1 MAAATELPEGDWLGA
16 CRRAT
21 EGIREVLAGA
31 VTREER
37 VRETGE
43 VGEGGDHTLE
53 IDRAAEDCVF
63 AELDALHEG
72 GARFTAISEERG
84 AVDYGDPG
92 VLVVIDPIDGSLNAK
107 RGLRPA
113 SLSVAVATGP
123 TMGDVAFGYV
133 NDLGAGEEWTAAA
146 GDGARL
152 NGEPLAPVLPE
163 RRLPDGRLEVVLA
176 EMAAPAHLARRSD
189 GLVEV
194 ANRVR
199 LFGSVA
205 IACCQVAAG
214 RADAMVSLVGCR
226 AVDAAAA
233 QFVVRAAGGVARFDV
248 AGDPLAFPLA
258 DFDGRASL
266 VAAASEAAA
275 DDAARIIAAR

>member
-1 MAAATELPEGDWLGA
+1 MAASTELPPGDWIGA
-16 CRRAT
+16 CRRARAGL
-21 EGIREVLAGA
+21 EEVLASA
-31 VTREER
+31 PTRDER

-43 VGEGGDHTLE
+43 VGEGGDRTLE
-53 IDRAAEDCVF
+53 IDRAAEDRVF
-63 AELDALHEG
+63 AELDALHEA

-84 AVDYGDPG
+84 SVDYGSPD

-107 RGLRPA
+107 RGLRAA

-123 TMGDVAFGYV
+123 TMADVRFGYV
-133 NDLGAGEEWTAAA
+133 HDLGAGEEWTATA
-146 GDGARL
+146 GEGARL
-152 NGEPLAPVLPE
+152 NGEPLGPVLPE

-176 EMAAPAHLARRSD
+176 EMAAPDHLARRSD

-199 LFGSVA
+199 LMGSVA
-205 IACCQVAAG
+205 ISCCQVAGG

-233 QFVVRAAGGVARFDV
+233 QFIVREAGGVVRFDGPG
-248 AGDPLAFPLA
+248 APLGFPL
-258 DFDGRASL
+258 DEFDARASL

-275 DDAARIIAAR
+275 DDAQRIIAA